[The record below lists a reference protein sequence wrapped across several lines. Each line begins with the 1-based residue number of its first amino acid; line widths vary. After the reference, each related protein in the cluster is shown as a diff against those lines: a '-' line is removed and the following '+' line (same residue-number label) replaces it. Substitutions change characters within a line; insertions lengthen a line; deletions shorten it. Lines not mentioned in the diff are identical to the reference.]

1 MTGIQ
6 NTPFTLPLF
15 LVALV
20 SAGLAFTVWRR
31 RPGAGVI
38 PFVVL
43 MLALTQWSLG
53 NMLELAVSSLQ
64 LKTFFANFQ
73 FIGITTVPAAWLAF
87 TLEYTGRGK
96 WLTRR
101 NIALLTIMPVIT
113 VVVALTNVADLFR
126 TSVFPITRGEY
137 TLLGTVMGPGYWV
150 HAAYSYFL
158 LVAGAGLLI
167 QSFIRSSRLYR
178 RQTAALLVA
187 SFVPW
192 LANFLTIFDLNPL
205 APLDLTPFA
214 FTITGLAM
222 GWSIVRFRL
231 LDIVPVARDTIIENM
246 RDAVLVLD
254 AQNRVVDINPAAIRA
269 IGIPSASAIIGKPA
283 VQVLSG
289 YQDLVEKYRTVE
301 EARAE
306 ITLREHEPTRRD
318 YELHISPL
326 RNRHGDLTAR
336 LIVLH
341 DISDIKRAAAQ
352 IGTQNEEL
360 ARANRGLVEAQMKAE
375 EASRLKSE
383 FLATMSHELRTPLNS
398 VIGYADFMLTGLPGK
413 LSERQEDYLKRIM
426 SNGERLLALIN
437 DILDISK
444 IEAARLEL
452 TREPFSP
459 MELLEGIQ
467 SRMQSL
473 ADQKGLYFATH
484 LDPNLPPQLKGDVR
498 RLEQIL
504 ANLIDN
510 AIRFT
515 EVGRVDVHLEKAN
528 DSSWTMSVLDTGMG
542 IPPHALEFIFDEFRQ
557 VDGSPQ
563 REKGGTGLGLAIVRK
578 LTTLMGGWVRVQSEV
593 GKGSTFTVQVPMQ
606 ISEAPVIE
614 ARQQL

>member
-20 SAGLAFTVWRR
+20 TAALAFTVWRR

-43 MLALTQWSLG
+43 MLGVTQWSLG
-53 NMLELAVSSLQ
+53 NMLELTVSGLQ
-64 LKTFFANFQ
+64 LKVFFANFQ

-87 TLEYTGRGK
+87 TLDYTGRGK

-101 NIALLTIMPVIT
+101 NIALLTIMPAIT

-126 TSVFPITRGEY
+126 TSVFLLTRGEY
-137 TLLGTVMGPGYWV
+137 TLMGTVMGPGYWV
-150 HAAYSYFL
+150 HAAYSYLL

-167 QSFIRSSRLYR
+167 QSFVRSSRLYR
-178 RQTAALLVA
+178 RQTAMLLVA

-192 LANFLTIFDLNPL
+192 VANFLTIFDLNPFS
-205 APLDLTPFA
+205 PLDLTPFA

-222 GWSIVRFRL
+222 GWSIVRYRL
-231 LDIVPVARDTIIENM
+231 LDIIPVARDTIIENM
-246 RDAVLVLD
+246 SDAVLVLD
-254 AQNRVVDINPAAIRA
+254 AHNRVVDINPAALRA
-269 IGIPSASAIIGKPA
+269 IGLPSSSAAIGKPA
-283 VQVLSG
+283 AQVLSG
-289 YQDLVEKYRTVE
+289 YQDLLEQYRTVE
-301 EARAE
+301 EAWAE
-306 ITLREHEPTRRD
+306 ITLREKEPTRRD
-318 YELHISPL
+318 FELHISPL
-326 RNRHGDLTAR
+326 RNRHGDLTGR

-341 DISDIKRAAAQ
+341 EISDLKRAAEQ
-352 IGTQNEEL
+352 IKIQNEML
-360 ARANRGLVEAQMKAE
+360 ARTNRELVEAQQKAE

-413 LSERQEDYLKRIM
+413 LAEKQEDYLKRIM
-426 SNGERLLALIN
+426 ANGERLLALIN

-452 TREPFSP
+452 TCEAFSP
-459 MELLEGIQ
+459 AELLKGVQ
-467 SRMQSL
+467 SQMQSL
-473 ADQKGLYFATH
+473 ADQKGLSFRTQ
-484 LDPNLPPQLKGDVR
+484 LDPNLPPQLKGDLR

-515 EVGRVDVHLEKAN
+515 EAGRVDVRFERAG
-528 DSSWTMSVLDTGMG
+528 DSSWTMSVADTGVG

-578 LTTLMGGWVRVQSEV
+578 LTTLMGGSVHVQSEV
-593 GKGSTFTVQVPMQ
+593 GKGSTFTVQLPLQ
-606 ISEAPVIE
+606 IPEARVIE
-614 ARQQL
+614 ARRQL